1 MSGGEGR
8 AGSTAGGVVGTVVA
22 LAFFF
27 GLYVYIKRRA
37 GYMVLQD
44 NNNNEKEGS
53 DEGFDSKED
62 NKGDIVSSSKRR
74 RVHTNDA
81 MEAGKLNNTPIRNS
95 YQYPERSKG
104 VEMTNLPPNIC
115 LEPGPM
121 KLVDCPPPLPPS
133 VSYPLRQ
140 VAFNANYTVLTPA
153 TGSDLSTEAIIV
165 HGPKTSCTTV
175 WTNSLATME
184 QVLSKC
190 QTELQRL
197 ERIPVNPALHGD
209 STSLSKLQADF
220 QNAEAAERAAQDRLA
235 NLTAKFGE
243 SHVNRDA
250 LPTQGAPTSTFPTGQ
265 GFIAQYKA
273 WGVRFSL
280 LASDVCAA
288 LVASGQTPQAAAET
302 FVLHIASPIHEG
314 TLRYVERAIAMK
326 QERLVDLFG
335 PSAAARARDQDDVA
349 WHFFLYTHQSKLL
362 AEMLALPQAAIDDLM
377 REMDPMVVKAQ
388 QLGACR
394 GWTASNTDVRVLV
407 KQSLVT
413 HMIALLSDPRCYL
426 HPSPGARVKFQ
437 SGRCEEVLRSQVL
450 GPLRESAEV
459 EVVLSGLHFND
470 PDRGDVPI
478 VPALVIR
485 M

>member
-1 MSGGEGR
+1 
-8 AGSTAGGVVGTVVA
+8 
-22 LAFFF
+22 
-27 GLYVYIKRRA
+27 
-37 GYMVLQD
+37 
-44 NNNNEKEGS
+44 
-53 DEGFDSKED
+53 
-62 NKGDIVSSSKRR
+62 
-74 RVHTNDA
+74 
-81 MEAGKLNNTPIRNS
+81 
-95 YQYPERSKG
+95 
-104 VEMTNLPPNIC
+104 
-115 LEPGPM
+115 
-121 KLVDCPPPLPPS
+121 
-133 VSYPLRQ
+133 
-140 VAFNANYTVLTPA
+140 
-153 TGSDLSTEAIIV
+153 
-165 HGPKTSCTTV
+165 
-175 WTNSLATME
+175 
-184 QVLSKC
+184 
-190 QTELQRL
+190 
-197 ERIPVNPALHGD
+197 
-209 STSLSKLQADF
+209 
-220 QNAEAAERAAQDRLA
+220 
-235 NLTAKFGE
+235 
-243 SHVNRDA
+243 
-250 LPTQGAPTSTFPTGQ
+250 
-265 GFIAQYKA
+265 
-273 WGVRFSL
+273 
-280 LASDVCAA
+280 
-288 LVASGQTPQAAAET
+288 
-302 FVLHIASPIHEG
+302 
-314 TLRYVERAIAMK
+314 MK

-394 GWTASNTDVRVLV
+394 GWTDSTTDVRVLV